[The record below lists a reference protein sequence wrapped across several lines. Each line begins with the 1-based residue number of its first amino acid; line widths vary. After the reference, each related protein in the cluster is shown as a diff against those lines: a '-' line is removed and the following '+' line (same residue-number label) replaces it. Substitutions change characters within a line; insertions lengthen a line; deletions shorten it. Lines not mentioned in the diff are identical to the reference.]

1 MKMRDIVLQILER
14 ICGDEIVREDPDINL
29 IDEDL
34 MESFDYIT
42 LIMELQDVMG
52 VSISPSEFTREE
64 MDTPNKIIDIVIS
77 KLEETN

>member
-1 MKMRDIVLQILER
+1 
-14 ICGDEIVREDPDINL
+14 
-29 IDEDL
+29 

-42 LIMELQDVMG
+42 LIMDLQDVMG

>member
-1 MKMRDIVLQILER
+1 MRDIVLQMLER

-29 IDEDL
+29 IEENL

-64 MDTPNKIIDIVIS
+64 LDTPNKIIDIVIS

>member
-1 MKMRDIVLQILER
+1 MRDIVLQILER

>member
-1 MKMRDIVLQILER
+1 MRDIVLQMLER

-29 IDEDL
+29 IEENL

>member
-1 MKMRDIVLQILER
+1 MRDIVLQILER

-34 MESFDYIT
+34 MEYFDYIT